1 MTQAHTVVCVLCLPT
16 ALPPPNTHTQ
26 AKKEADKAKRD
37 AEEAE
42 RARQEAEKRAEIE
55 RRVAEAN
62 ERRRCVVGARRLQH
76 ALTRVHR
83 SIGPRCGLSVH
94 AL

>member
-1 MTQAHTVVCVLCLPT
+1 MPPVFYVSACLVR
-16 ALPPPNTHTQ
+16 Q

-42 RARQEAEKRAEIE
+42 RAAQEQAKRAEIE

-62 ERRRCVVGARRLQH
+62 ERRRWVGWLVGRSGCSACCWDPRK
-76 ALTRVHR
+76 ALLTQ
-83 SIGPRCGLSVH
+83 SDGPS
-94 AL
+94 